1 MHVAYVPKKRFRV
14 QGNKAQLDHFTAAS
28 SLIFLGDKDNRLL
41 KFKIKE

>member
-1 MHVAYVPKKRFRV
+1 MYPKNVSEYREIRL
-14 QGNKAQLDHFTAAS
+14 GNKAQLDHFTAAS